1 MQISSLLAKSIGSDP
16 QLKVIRK
23 SQDGLN
29 MRVAHGKDLLLQ
41 WNVGTI
47 LGKFSFMIQMMMM
60 TIDILVHT

>member
-1 MQISSLLAKSIGSDP
+1 MQISSLLAKSTGSDP

-29 MRVAHGKDLLLQ
+29 MRVAHGKNLLIQ
-41 WNVGTI
+41 RKVDII
-47 LGKFSFMIQMMMM
+47 LGKFSFMIQMMM